1 MSCALCGR
9 TIRPGTPHYMAAD
22 MIVCSRCPFHRG
34 EELHDLAAPTPSRSR
49 PQTERPV
56 TVVYLILDTLA
67 AGLLIGWGI
76 SHTINHFK
84 K

>member
-1 MSCALCGR
+1 M
-9 TIRPGTPHYMAAD
+9 
-22 MIVCSRCPFHRG
+22 
-34 EELHDLAAPTPSRSR
+34 
-49 PQTERPV
+49 